1 MATDTIVN
9 KVAATGIIAFDLM
22 TYEPTIEVVGFD
34 LKPLLYMEMIIKEKE
49 FRTAVAQ
56 IDFSCYRD
64 KAVAV
69 YCSVDAIIPQWVYM
83 VIADKL
89 YSETTVFKFCTPDT
103 LKLELWE
110 SNVQQ
115 ADTADYHN
123 QKVVVRAN
131 PEVPPSLYMVASK
144 KLKPLVKS
152 LLYGEIGMPK
162 VIFK

>member
-9 KVAATGIIAFDLM
+9 KVTATGIIAFDLM

-56 IDFSCYRD
+56 VDFSCYRD

-89 YSETTVFKFCTPDT
+89 YSETTVFKFCTPDA

-115 ADTADYHN
+115 ADTTEYHN